1 MDLLQKNVQKILQ
14 KLDGDALD
22 VELGREFQH
31 RVSGSFQV
39 YLTIGQVYRKI
50 PPSFLHNIHARLIVL
65 KPCCPR
71 TRHFAVGH
79 SRKQYL

>member
-22 VELGREFQH
+22 VKVGGEFQH

-39 YLTIGQVYRKI
+39 YLTIRLLYKN
-50 PPSFLHNIHARLIVL
+50 SSLFLIHARLIVL
-65 KPCCPR
+65 KPCCPC
-71 TRHFAVGH
+71 TRNFAVGH
-79 SRKQYL
+79 SRIQHL

>member
-22 VELGREFQH
+22 VKLGREFQH

-39 YLTIGQVYRKI
+39 YLTIGQVY
-50 PPSFLHNIHARLIVL
+50 S
-65 KPCCPR
+65 
-71 TRHFAVGH
+71 
-79 SRKQYL
+79 

>member
-22 VELGREFQH
+22 VKVGGEFQH

-39 YLTIGQVYRKI
+39 YLLTI
-50 PPSFLHNIHARLIVL
+50 RLL
-65 KPCCPR
+65 
-71 TRHFAVGH
+71 
-79 SRKQYL
+79 